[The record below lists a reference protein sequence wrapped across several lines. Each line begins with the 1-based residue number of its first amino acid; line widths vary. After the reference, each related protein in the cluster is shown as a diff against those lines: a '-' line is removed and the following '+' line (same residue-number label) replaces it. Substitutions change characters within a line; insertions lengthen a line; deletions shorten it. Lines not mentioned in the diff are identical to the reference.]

1 MYLDRFQIVPTPQGT
16 VPTPAKPVIVPTNTF
31 FARSASGVTLSEASH
46 GVKPLFYQ
54 WQTDG
59 ANGGSLTNIP
69 DATDKTYVFNTDTA
83 GTYNFECIVTNSYNG
98 YSIATSA
105 VAQVFVLPASVPIL
119 TTDIIPTNIYAFIGG
134 NVNFYANFGLG
145 TMPNTNQ
152 WLFSSTGSGY
162 APVADVGNNPW
173 TLTNVATSGFYMFL
187 ATNVIGGSNSTPA
200 HLTALADPGA
210 PTTIGTNMYSY
221 CVYTNRPWAYWKFEE
236 TNDTITSSMQAYDYS
251 GNNFDA
257 TYGTNTTD
265 GAETIANVG
274 IHGPRAYSGD
284 ASHMYPGLPLT
295 NGAVGLGGSVYNPL
309 PHGYVTVPPLNLNT
323 NAVTFTMWIHPN
335 GAALPPSAGLFM
347 YRNGTADGAGV
358 GFGTVT
364 NGLGTPCL
372 SYTWNSNSAA
382 TYGWKTGLYPIA
394 GIWSFVACVVTPT
407 NTSMYLYY
415 VNGASTNLLTS
426 VLTINNSP
434 ESFSGGTTL
443 LGGDS
448 FGGDGR
454 TFAGSMDEVAVFT
467 NSMSEGQ
474 IQDLFLRSL
483 GITTGVAPSIT
494 TQPASHTTIYNGTTL
509 QLSVVAGGIPGP
521 IYQWQYTTD
530 SGATWA
536 NVTDIANTIIGSTS
550 NVLIMNSY
558 PIPAY
563 ISCNGFQVT
572 CKNTSGSVTST
583 MANVTILSIPGNA
596 SGLKTVNYAITSLNG
611 GGLGNPFIGRGVLGT
626 GTYWN
631 ALNVD
636 ANNQMTNATSFL
648 DNGSTVSGF
657 NFRSQAGFYV
667 DTGSSLALKPTNNM
681 LLDTYAMFTSTN
693 PTPLVFSPIPNGRYN
708 LALYGCVGG
717 WLNRATKFT
726 VLTNG
731 VVAGTKGL
739 TNVQDSVYATTDNL
753 AIFTNLVVMNQRLE
767 VDIVF
772 LPCPLNPATD
782 SGEAD
787 FNGAQLQLLKY
798 APAITNLNMATH
810 TLSWTSGGLYH
821 ATNVLGPWETNPFVS
836 PFTFT
841 PTGHMQFFR
850 IYNPTWPN

>member
-1 MYLDRFQIVPTPQGT
+1 
-16 VPTPAKPVIVPTNTF
+16 
-31 FARSASGVTLSEASH
+31 
-46 GVKPLFYQ
+46 
-54 WQTDG
+54 
-59 ANGGSLTNIP
+59 
-69 DATDKTYVFNTDTA
+69 
-83 GTYNFECIVTNSYNG
+83 
-98 YSIATSA
+98 
-105 VAQVFVLPASVPIL
+105 
-119 TTDIIPTNIYAFIGG
+119 
-134 NVNFYANFGLG
+134 
-145 TMPNTNQ
+145 
-152 WLFSSTGSGY
+152 
-162 APVADVGNNPW
+162 
-173 TLTNVATSGFYMFL
+173 
-187 ATNVIGGSNSTPA
+187 
-200 HLTALADPGA
+200 
-210 PTTIGTNMYSY
+210 
-221 CVYTNRPWAYWKFEE
+221 
-236 TNDTITSSMQAYDYS
+236 
-251 GNNFDA
+251 
-257 TYGTNTTD
+257 
-265 GAETIANVG
+265 
-274 IHGPRAYSGD
+274 
-284 ASHMYPGLPLT
+284 
-295 NGAVGLGGSVYNPL
+295 
-309 PHGYVTVPPLNLNT
+309 
-323 NAVTFTMWIHPN
+323 
-335 GAALPPSAGLFM
+335 
-347 YRNGTADGAGV
+347 
-358 GFGTVT
+358 
-364 NGLGTPCL
+364 
-372 SYTWNSNSAA
+372 
-382 TYGWKTGLYPIA
+382 
-394 GIWSFVACVVTPT
+394 
-407 NTSMYLYY
+407 
-415 VNGASTNLLTS
+415 
-426 VLTINNSP
+426 
-434 ESFSGGTTL
+434 
-443 LGGDS
+443 
-448 FGGDGR
+448 
-454 TFAGSMDEVAVFT
+454 
-467 NSMSEGQ
+467 
-474 IQDLFLRSL
+474 
-483 GITTGVAPSIT
+483 
-494 TQPASHTTIYNGTTL
+494 
-509 QLSVVAGGIPGP
+509 
-521 IYQWQYTTD
+521 
-530 SGATWA
+530 
-536 NVTDIANTIIGSTS
+536 
-550 NVLIMNSY
+550 
-558 PIPAY
+558 
-563 ISCNGFQVT
+563 
-572 CKNTSGSVTST
+572 

-850 IYNPTWPN
+850 VYNPTF